1 MKPVPNKKR
10 RGLIQENETEVE
22 MPADQDIESAR
33 SAKRTV
39 AKPKKKKVAAASL
52 WQAALRSE
60 DGEVIMCK
68 GTHAVLRWDS
78 ASCLLLAELSS
89 GERLSLTQFEKHSG
103 CGSKKVKE
111 SIRIETSGLTLG
123 VAAGRAASS
132 GQAGASSARF
142 SKPARSGA
150 AVDSPSSSASD
161 SDDDVPLALMYPGQ
175 TPQMPTAPPSA
186 AVTGPAQFGV
196 AAVEPPPLFS
206 YGHPDSGQQQPLANS
221 NHTAAD
227 DPVERDSVHTIQ
239 VAAKAHTNAVYA
251 DVEGLVGQSPHAR
264 SASKGAVNPESRHA
278 EDSRSLAEVWQKP
291 GTPQLVCSGPG
302 HIVIS
307 WLPPKRDAG
316 LVVGYDVAI
325 AKACHNLSAARFIHK
340 MHIQSDLSSVKV
352 EELVQG
358 SYCFKV

>member
-1 MKPVPNKKR
+1 MKLVPDKKR
-10 RGLIQENETEVE
+10 RGLLQESDNEVE
-22 MPADQDIESAR
+22 MP
-33 SAKRTV
+33 AKRTV
-39 AKPKKKKVAAASL
+39 AKPKKKKVATASL

-60 DGEVIMCK
+60 DGEVIICK
-68 GTHAVLRWDS
+68 GTSAVLRWDS

-111 SIRIETSGLTLG
+111 SIRIEASGLTLG
-123 VAAGRAASS
+123 AAAGRAAS
-132 GQAGASSARF
+132 QAGASSARF

-206 YGHPDSGQQQPLANS
+206 YGHPDSGQPLANS
-221 NHTAAD
+221 NHAAAD
-227 DPVERDSVHTIQ
+227 DPVEQDSVHTIQ
-239 VAAKAHTNAVYA
+239 VAAKAHTNAVPA
-251 DVEGLVGQSPHAR
+251 GGEGLEGQSPHAS
-264 SASKGAVNPESRHA
+264 SAMNPESRHA

-291 GTPQLVCSGPG
+291 GAPQLVCSGPG

-307 WLPPKRDAG
+307 WLPPKRDAR

-325 AKACHNLSAARFIHK
+325 AKAFHNLNAARFIHK
-340 MHIQSDLSSVKV
+340 MHIQSDLPSVKV
-352 EELVQG
+352 DELVQG
-358 SYCFKV
+358 SYYFKV